1 MIELERECQG
11 DFLNYMRMEPAM
23 FYELLQRVSPRIRK
37 SKRCRIPLEP
47 GLKLAITLRYMVTGN
62 SYKNLQYSFR
72 VAHNTIS
79 VFVPEVCQA
88 IADEYC
94 DEVFD
99 FPTTPEK
106 WKSVS
111 ENYARRW
118 NFHHACGAL
127 DGKHVTVRCPPRS
140 GTLYYNYKG
149 FYSIV
154 ILALVDAD
162 YKFLWGDVGSQG
174 SASDCQIFNNG
185 PLRAGLENGTLGFPD
200 SEPLPNDDI
209 PMPYFILVEDV
220 LPLRSWLLKPYSH
233 RGLSNEERIF
243 NYRLSRARRVV
254 ENTFGILAHR
264 WRCLL
269 GTMQQSPDRAKV
281 IVMAAMSLHNLMR
294 MRYPHLQNNDLDME
308 DEDGRQ
314 IPGAWRD
321 GEVLRDVDQ
330 AVGGNVA
337 NREGKKVRVYLK
349 HYYNNVGSVHWQQN
363 MI

>member
-79 VFVPEVCQA
+79 VFVPEVCQT

-174 SASDCQIFNNG
+174 SASDC
-185 PLRAGLENGTLGFPD
+185 
-200 SEPLPNDDI
+200 
-209 PMPYFILVEDV
+209 
-220 LPLRSWLLKPYSH
+220 
-233 RGLSNEERIF
+233 
-243 NYRLSRARRVV
+243 
-254 ENTFGILAHR
+254 
-264 WRCLL
+264 
-269 GTMQQSPDRAKV
+269 
-281 IVMAAMSLHNLMR
+281 
-294 MRYPHLQNNDLDME
+294 
-308 DEDGRQ
+308 
-314 IPGAWRD
+314 
-321 GEVLRDVDQ
+321 
-330 AVGGNVA
+330 
-337 NREGKKVRVYLK
+337 
-349 HYYNNVGSVHWQQN
+349 
-363 MI
+363 